1 MSTEEADLLV
11 FQQCRSTIIGS
22 GTFISIPEMQNL
34 LRGRFRQGMP
44 KVVTEALH
52 GLSQIVFEVGTQIQV
67 IFSMQQV
74 VTLHELEAQILAN
87 NKNFAGVASFDALKL
102 GPLRAHY
109 LVQRQFKPEALCSTA
124 RPPALSAT
132 DVIVHIG
139 EWLARHWE
147 EQPKGTKLDVS
158 IVLQALAE
166 KHKLASP
173 AELGVVIRSN
183 AFLISLLGKAINAG
197 KRADTIA
204 QRQLDSLLQ
213 RLAIEKRQ
221 AEADRVKQAARE
233 ASELKQ
239 QAAALRTQSC
249 TRLKHLLL
257 DEALSETAASAIVLV
272 ALPPTLTLEQ
282 LLSFSD
288 EEALL
293 AKAAHVMA
301 SGLVDVLPVELPPAE
316 AVEILLA
323 ELLEADPDVNAVA
336 NALSAFCSEAQ
347 NDEPLALVH
356 RDDVAETDP
365 EEYCIVAPDTVINCE
380 DEESKDDVGND
391 HIGGVRKQLA
401 NIRIQHMLR
410 TRLAPA
416 LVHLMQQAVAHGI
429 SRPALHSPPK
439 PAVIIDHLRSL
450 LEAVPNDRPVLERLA
465 LAEEQLVE
473 QLHLSSFDQL
483 QLDSRSFL
491 AFCAEHALELQPLL
505 PTSAS
510 SEVASGRTHA
520 LKLATALLT
529 VAPAMRSST
538 LWALCASHFD
548 GVASDPKQVASSSL
562 PPHLPLLLPTAVSAP
577 PSLIT
582 LDVALGVAPHPP
594 ADATDSRPFFAL
606 RAQLGWDDAEALHES
621 AKLLPSE
628 RRLERRL
635 PSAWALLATVADSV
649 GIVSLESCGRLGPM
663 TAEDGALAISA
674 APPLHDL
681 ADVLHWREIFAPT
694 LGELRS
700 FLEASQSEPVLETS
714 HGRFV
719 RLLEG
724 TPSTFRAAVDAMK
737 PVTAAAIASY
747 LVCQAG
753 NVARAPLALLGRDAE
768 RGFRTVSDERRV
780 VRFTLEA
787 LSVLPTPLVASLGGP
802 VFFEA
807 TRAVLPDACSQLL
820 DMARGH
826 TKYERTLHMLGYCM
840 GVSPFFSAFMSRL
853 RESETEESVSLIEP
867 PGCNSSADR
876 TSAALNAS
884 ELLASV
890 GTSLPGL
897 LQDTSAGGEMLDA
910 AVESSDVA
918 PAEMHTR
925 GDDPITARTM
935 SAALCKRAAAQNGLT
950 ESPTESS
957 LSMQAVLQRAIN
969 RLAGE
974 LYAGN
979 VHFVLELI
987 QNADDNTYPVDATP
1001 TLRMI
1006 ATPTVLRFENNEVGF
1021 SEENV
1026 LALCSI
1032 GASTKKASDAGY
1044 IGNKGI
1050 GFKSVFK
1057 ATTRPEIH
1065 SGPFHLQ
1072 FDKDQPLGYIVPR
1085 PVDPLPGP
1093 HAKGTCVLLPLELS
1107 TADSTLRDFRLH
1119 LTEIQPT
1126 LLLFLHRLRRI
1137 ELLDE
1142 ISGSKRILSLERSS
1156 SDTVTL
1162 VDESSRLATVAGDG
1176 DARSTSS
1183 KRDWLVVRETLDARG
1198 RREQIQT
1205 TEIALAFPL
1214 RAHSDVPGEAGA
1226 NAQASLP
1233 PMPVFAYLPLRS
1245 YGLKFVLQAECAAT
1259 HHPPRQLT

>member
-1 MSTEEADLLV
+1 MSAEETDLLV

-34 LRGRFRQGMP
+34 LRSRFRQGMP

-166 KHKLASP
+166 KYKLASP

-221 AEADRVKQAARE
+221 VEADRVKQAARE

-239 QAAALRTQSC
+239 RAAALRTQSC

-257 DEALSETAASAIVLV
+257 NEALSETAASAIVLV

-288 EEALL
+288 DEALL

-336 NALSAFCSEAQ
+336 NALSAICSEEA
-347 NDEPLALVH
+347 EEVRG
-356 RDDVAETDP
+356 RDVELFAVGEELHIPGFAAARIEAYVRGGRHDGRVRVRYRDGSTYHVDPKVMGPPGRERGRVIEDP
-365 EEYCIVAPDTVINCE
+365 EKYCIVAPDTVINCE
-380 DEESKDDVGND
+380 DDQAKREDEESKGYDD
-391 HIGGVRKQLA
+391 IGGVRKQLA

-429 SRPALHSPPK
+429 SKPLHSPPK

-491 AFCAEHALELQPLL
+491 AFCAEHVSELQPLL

-520 LKLATALLT
+520 LFLATALLT

-548 GVASDPKQVASSSL
+548 GVVSDPKQVVSYCLS
-562 PPHLPLLLPTAVSAP
+562 PRLPLL
-577 PSLIT
+577 
-582 LDVALGVAPHPP
+582 
-594 ADATDSRPFFAL
+594 
-606 RAQLGWDDAEALHES
+606 
-621 AKLLPSE
+621 
-628 RRLERRL
+628 
-635 PSAWALLATVADSV
+635 
-649 GIVSLESCGRLGPM
+649 
-663 TAEDGALAISA
+663 
-674 APPLHDL
+674 
-681 ADVLHWREIFAPT
+681 
-694 LGELRS
+694 
-700 FLEASQSEPVLETS
+700 
-714 HGRFV
+714 
-719 RLLEG
+719 
-724 TPSTFRAAVDAMK
+724 
-737 PVTAAAIASY
+737 
-747 LVCQAG
+747 
-753 NVARAPLALLGRDAE
+753 
-768 RGFRTVSDERRV
+768 
-780 VRFTLEA
+780 
-787 LSVLPTPLVASLGGP
+787 
-802 VFFEA
+802 
-807 TRAVLPDACSQLL
+807 
-820 DMARGH
+820 
-826 TKYERTLHMLGYCM
+826 
-840 GVSPFFSAFMSRL
+840 
-853 RESETEESVSLIEP
+853 
-867 PGCNSSADR
+867 
-876 TSAALNAS
+876 
-884 ELLASV
+884 
-890 GTSLPGL
+890 
-897 LQDTSAGGEMLDA
+897 
-910 AVESSDVA
+910 
-918 PAEMHTR
+918 
-925 GDDPITARTM
+925 
-935 SAALCKRAAAQNGLT
+935 
-950 ESPTESS
+950 
-957 LSMQAVLQRAIN
+957 
-969 RLAGE
+969 
-974 LYAGN
+974 
-979 VHFVLELI
+979 
-987 QNADDNTYPVDATP
+987 
-1001 TLRMI
+1001 
-1006 ATPTVLRFENNEVGF
+1006 
-1021 SEENV
+1021 
-1026 LALCSI
+1026 
-1032 GASTKKASDAGY
+1032 
-1044 IGNKGI
+1044 
-1050 GFKSVFK
+1050 
-1057 ATTRPEIH
+1057 
-1065 SGPFHLQ
+1065 
-1072 FDKDQPLGYIVPR
+1072 
-1085 PVDPLPGP
+1085 
-1093 HAKGTCVLLPLELS
+1093 
-1107 TADSTLRDFRLH
+1107 
-1119 LTEIQPT
+1119 
-1126 LLLFLHRLRRI
+1126 
-1137 ELLDE
+1137 
-1142 ISGSKRILSLERSS
+1142 
-1156 SDTVTL
+1156 
-1162 VDESSRLATVAGDG
+1162 
-1176 DARSTSS
+1176 
-1183 KRDWLVVRETLDARG
+1183 
-1198 RREQIQT
+1198 
-1205 TEIALAFPL
+1205 
-1214 RAHSDVPGEAGA
+1214 
-1226 NAQASLP
+1226 
-1233 PMPVFAYLPLRS
+1233 
-1245 YGLKFVLQAECAAT
+1245 
-1259 HHPPRQLT
+1259 